1 MKEYTAKFYLINN
14 NANKGSLFIE
24 KYLGKSNHFKTK
36 KEIFDQARLELAK
49 IAKTMFNSNQVKKEF
64 FDKYQSLKE
73 EAEKTNYQDTEETEE
88 FDKFCNQN
96 IYDKN
101 IFVDAENIGE
111 DRCFSFTIGD
121 DTINN
126 GSQQVF
132 YKVFSRKIKN

>member
-1 MKEYTAKFYLINN
+1 MKEYSGKFYIINN
-14 NANKGSLFIE
+14 NSNKGSLFIE
-24 KYLGKSNHFKTK
+24 KYLGNSNYLKTK

-73 EAEKTNYQDTEETEE
+73 EAEKTNYQDTEK
-88 FDKFCNQN
+88 FDLFCNQD
-96 IYDKN
+96 IYDEN
-101 IFVDAENIGE
+101 IFIDAEDIGE